1 MGPRTPPIRLG
12 RIQPREEQRRLGKGD
27 FVIRQ
32 GADGIQG
39 GADSVRFPVASGLLR
54 PCRVSIVGQ
63 DWSPR
68 KGVDYTGLIQSGSGA
83 ALIRSIAKRL
93 VTLRSGSAAI
103 SRR

>member
-54 PCRVSIVGQ
+54 PCRVSIVG
-63 DWSPR
+63 R
-68 KGVDYTGLIQSGSGA
+68 IGLLEKASTIPVSFRA
-83 ALIRSIAKRL
+83 AA
-93 VTLRSGSAAI
+93 GQP
-103 SRR
+103 